1 MDIRNNAPGAK
12 SRLRLR
18 FKNVLLV
25 SCSLLLVFVIW
36 SCGVYKFNEA
46 TIPPEIKLVKVELID
61 NRARYIN
68 PQLGPRLTD
77 KLRQKIVGQT
87 RLSQTNGDN
96 ADWEIS
102 GRITDYSFNT
112 AAISGQQTATNRLSV
127 TVHITKY
134 DRVHEKTD
142 DFDVSRS
149 FDFKGTQSFQQAE
162 SDLFEE
168 MMRTLTDDI
177 FNKLFSNW

>member
-1 MDIRNNAPGAK
+1 MHPLFLKKLLPVSSI
-12 SRLRLR
+12 
-18 FKNVLLV
+18 VLLA
-25 SCSLLLVFVIW
+25 FVIW
-36 SCGVYKFNEA
+36 GCGVYKFNEA
-46 TIPPEIKLVKVELID
+46 TIPPEIKVVKVELLE

-68 PQLGPRLTD
+68 PQLAPRLTD

-112 AAISGQQTATNRLSV
+112 AAISGQQTSTNRLSV
-127 TVHITKY
+127 TVHITRF
-134 DRVHEKTD
+134 DRLNDKSDE
-142 DFDVSRS
+142 FDVNRS

-162 SDLFEE
+162 ADLFEE

>member
-1 MDIRNNAPGAK
+1 MHPLFLKKLLTVSSI
-12 SRLRLR
+12 
-18 FKNVLLV
+18 VLLA
-25 SCSLLLVFVIW
+25 FVIW
-36 SCGVYKFNEA
+36 GCGVYKFNEA
-46 TIPPEIKLVKVELID
+46 TIPPEIKVVKVELLE

-68 PQLGPRLTD
+68 PQLAPRLTD

-112 AAISGQQTATNRLSV
+112 AAISGQQTSTNRLSV
-127 TVHITKY
+127 TVHITRF
-134 DRVHEKTD
+134 DRLNDKSDE
-142 DFDVSRS
+142 FDVNRS

-162 SDLFEE
+162 ADLFEE